1 MQFTN
6 FAGNVGKQI
15 DLATFSGE
23 LNPRPRE
30 FPAMSNSALIFTQFC
45 IPQTAYCTMHFFCL
59 FVLHILLTNIHKN
72 FPLQFVVVCH
82 FQFRF
87 IAFAVSVSVSVVFS
101 IFSTSTFFFTFRLH
115 KFNGTPG
122 WGSAFGVRW
131 GYGYIRYYIP
141 TKLLLTV
148 LIRKAHEMPVRL
160 RMRHFFFAQLHR

>member
-1 MQFTN
+1 MNSLRCQTQRLYSRSLHTTN
-6 FAGNVGKQI
+6 
-15 DLATFSGE
+15 
-23 LNPRPRE
+23 
-30 FPAMSNSALIFTQFC
+30 C
-45 IPQTAYCTMHFFCL
+45 ILHNAFFFCL

-131 GYGYIRYYIP
+131 VYGYIRYYIP

>member
-1 MQFTN
+1 M
-6 FAGNVGKQI
+6 GKQI

-30 FPAMSNSALIFTQFC
+30 FPAMSNSALIFTQFAYHKLHTAQC
-45 IPQTAYCTMHFFCL
+45 IFFLSVRASHFANKYTQKFSTAICCRLPF
-59 FVLHILLTNIHKN
+59 
-72 FPLQFVVVCH
+72 
-82 FQFRF
+82 
-87 IAFAVSVSVSVVFS
+87 SVSFYCFCRFGFCFGCILY
-101 IFSTSTFFFTFRLH
+101 IFHIHFFFTFRLH

-131 GYGYIRYYIP
+131 VYGYIRYYIP